1 MNSVA
6 FTGYRPEK
14 FPFSINE
21 KDADYIAFY
30 NELYKTIESLAT
42 ENSVFLCGG
51 AMGFDIIAGEIVLKI
66 KEKNP
71 TIKLFMVLPFKKQES
86 NFTPNWKARYDYLLK
101 KCYNA
106 IYVENDYKTG
116 CYFKRNRY
124 LVDNAST
131 VVTYYNGKPGGT
143 KYTVNYAEKKKRKI
157 INICK

>member
-71 TIKLFMVLPFKKQES
+71 TINLIMVVPFFEQSNAYTPSWRERYKKLISGAKEVV
-86 NFTPNWKARYDYLLK
+86 
-101 KCYNA
+101 
-106 IYVENDYKTG
+106 YVEQQYVNG